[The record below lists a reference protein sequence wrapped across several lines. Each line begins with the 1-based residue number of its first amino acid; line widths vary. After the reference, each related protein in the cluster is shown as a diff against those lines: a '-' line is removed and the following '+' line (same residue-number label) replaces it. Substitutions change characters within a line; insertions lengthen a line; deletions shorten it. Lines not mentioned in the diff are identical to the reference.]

1 MGLVRGKYDEAHRL
15 AQELAGVTGES
26 LTEAVTT
33 ALRDRLS
40 APAPSPHRFR
50 HPRLR
55 PGAEEDLM
63 QAGDHLLDIALSHHE
78 REVGARSAL

>member
-1 MGLVRGKYDEAHRL
+1 MQWCRSGEYDEAHRL

-26 LTEAVTT
+26 LTVTT

-55 PGAEEDLM
+55 PGTEEALV
-63 QAGDHLLDIALSHHE
+63 QAGDHLIHLAFSHHE